1 MTKIIL
7 TIFLT
12 LLSTLLFA
20 QAKKPSAESIA
31 DCSGAMNIFKS
42 GSYTLQ
48 FTGGPGL
55 TKEVESYPS
64 LTEIGDENLIWVSYI
79 AENDGTLSFDAT
91 IGQDYLQMVIFQEMT
106 SNICVEL
113 PKGVA
118 EIKRIHKQKG
128 QTKVGLNTEIST
140 GVLYPI
146 GLMAGQKVLIG
157 FSTVAK
163 SKAFIKLNFNFKETE
178 NASRA
183 SNETKII
190 DNRDDEFAPSLS
202 IMVRDAES
210 DEPIVANVT
219 IEGAKE
225 LTALYKGSDFFFNVA
240 RPCKVAIKCDAEG
253 YFFVD
258 REESLLAT
266 SNQEILLKM
275 ERISAGKS
283 MQIEE
288 IEFKPGTSEF
298 MPGSDGKLR
307 RLKDFM
313 ALNADIQI
321 EIQGHVHTDKADD
334 NNNFAAQKLSE
345 ARAKRV
351 MIYLAENGI
360 ARERMTAVGYGNSK
374 PIYPDAKLAYEEQAN
389 RRVEILVK

>member
-1 MTKIIL
+1 MTKIRL

-20 QAKKPSAESIA
+20 QAKKPAVESIA

-48 FTGGPGL
+48 FTGTSGYS
-55 TKEVESYPS
+55 KELESYPS
-64 LTEIGDENLIWVSYI
+64 LAEIGDANLIWVSYI
-79 AENDGTLSFDAT
+79 AENDGLLSFDAS
-91 IGQDYLQMVIFQEMT
+91 IAQDYLQMVIFQEIT

-118 EIKRIHKQKG
+118 EIKRVHKQKG
-128 QTKVGLNTEIST
+128 QTKVGLNTDIST
-140 GVLYPI
+140 GILYPLE
-146 GLMAGQKVLIG
+146 LMAGQKVLIG
-157 FSTVAK
+157 FSTLEK
-163 SKAFIKLNFNFKETE
+163 SKAFLKLNFNFKES
-178 NASRA
+178 ASSGRA
-183 SNETKII
+183 ANETKII

-210 DEPIVANVT
+210 DEPIIANIT
-219 IEGAKE
+219 IEGTKE
-225 LTALYKGSDFFFNVA
+225 LAALYKGSDIFFNVS

-253 YFFVD
+253 YFFID
-258 REESLLAT
+258 KEENLLAT

-298 MPGSDGKLR
+298 MPGSEGKLR

-313 ALNADIQI
+313 ALNADINI
-321 EIQGHVHTDKADD
+321 EIQGHVHTDKSDD
-334 NNNFAAQKLSE
+334 SNNFAAQKLSE